1 MGVPT
6 NFRDAE
12 CCLTCVHSEVTCHRH
27 PLDTAFLHCNKFDT
41 TCEDTTTC
49 DEWQLKDDE

>member
-1 MGVPT
+1 MVPT

-12 CCLTCVHSEVTCHRH
+12 CCLTCDHSEV
-27 PLDTAFLHCNKFDT
+27 LYAKKSIDSAFLNCTKFDT

-49 DEWQLKDDE
+49 DEWQLKKDE